1 MISISRLTKSFNK
14 KFGKKQEV
22 KGTISPIP
30 TVVAVPVVAPATQ
43 PIVPKVTPAPIITEN
58 TMTQLVTAANLR
70 QIFTTTP
77 LSTLELFVD
86 PINKYCTEHDINTRN
101 RMASFL
107 SQVGHESAGFTT
119 LKENLN
125 YSKDALLRVFPKYF
139 KSEALAERYARNPS
153 AIGSRVYAN
162 RMGNGPESSGDGF
175 KHRGFGAI
183 QLTGKQNQS
192 RFAFWI
198 KKTLDDAIE
207 YLQTPEGAILGAIW
221 FWETNNLNAIA
232 DKGEAGVTELTRR
245 INGGTNG
252 LADRLTKFKKSY
264 KLLDHLP

>member
-1 MISISRLTKSFNK
+1 M
-14 KFGKKQEV
+14 
-22 KGTISPIP
+22 
-30 TVVAVPVVAPATQ
+30 
-43 PIVPKVTPAPIITEN
+43 TE
-58 TMTQLVTAANLR
+58 LITAAKLR
-70 QIFTTTP
+70 QIFPQTP
-77 LSTLELFVD
+77 LSTLELFVG
-86 PINKYCTEHDINTRN
+86 PINTYCTKHEINTRN

-107 SQVGHESAGFTT
+107 SQVGHESAGFKA

-139 KSEALAERYARNPS
+139 KSAALAERYARNPV

-162 RMGNGPESSGDGF
+162 RMGNGPESSGDGY

-198 KKTLDDAIE
+198 KKTLDDAIA

-221 FWETNNLNAIA
+221 FWEVNDLNKIA
-232 DKGEAGVTELTRR
+232 DKGEAGVTEMTRR

-252 LADRLTKFKKSY
+252 LSDRLTKFKKAY